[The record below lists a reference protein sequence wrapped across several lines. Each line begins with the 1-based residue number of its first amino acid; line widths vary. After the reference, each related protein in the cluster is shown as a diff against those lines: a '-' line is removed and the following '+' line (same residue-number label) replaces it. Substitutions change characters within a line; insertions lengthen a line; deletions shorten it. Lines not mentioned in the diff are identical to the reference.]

1 MIKPSAEDI
10 NGKGPI
16 GWMARHA
23 VTANLLMV
31 VLLVGGFLWGGKIKQ
46 ELFPEFELD
55 VVNVSMAYPGASP
68 EEVERAI
75 ILAVEEAVEG
85 LEDVKEITSSANEGS
100 GNIRIEMIEGGD
112 INRFAQDI
120 KNEVDRITSFP
131 EETEEPTVAI
141 AERKRAVLSLALYG
155 EQSDWV
161 LRQTAEDIRDKL
173 LLDPEIAQVD
183 LSGVRDFEISIE
195 ISQETLR
202 TYNLTL
208 DEVANRIATT
218 SVELP
223 GGAIKTGGGDVL
235 VRMKERRYYGN
246 EFAKIPIITSND
258 GTEILLEDI
267 AKIKDDFEETDS
279 FATFNGK
286 PSIMIEVY
294 RIGDQTPI
302 TVSDAVRNKMT
313 SISLNLAPGL
323 SMDIIRDRSDIY
335 RQRLNLMLRNGFIGL
350 GLVFILLAVFL
361 EARLAFW
368 VSLGI
373 PISFLGSLLILSPL
387 GASINMI
394 TMFAFIITLG
404 IVVDDA
410 IVAGENIYH
419 YRQEGLPWINSAVR
433 GAREIAMPVTFS
445 VLTNMVA
452 FMPMLFIP
460 GVMGKIFK
468 HIPFVVI
475 SVFAIS
481 LIESLFILPAH
492 LGHQKEKQSTG
503 LLGWIQKR
511 QHVFSA
517 QFSRFIRMRYGPLLR
532 FVLSNRY
539 ITLFLGI
546 AILILTIGYI
556 QSGRMG
562 FELFPKVE
570 SDFSQATT
578 VLPYGT
584 AVQKTLDIQQKVVSA
599 AKEVAE
605 KNGGDNLV
613 KGIFARIAENQSEIR
628 VYLTDPDIRPIST
641 AEFTNQWRKTAG
653 TPIGIQSIKFE
664 SDVGGPGRGSAIT
677 LELRHNDLEVLKEA
691 SAELADSLSYFP
703 NVSDIDDGF
712 APGKQQVDFQVK
724 PEARSLG
731 LSSREIAKQIRNAY
745 YGSEVLRQLRGKNEV
760 KVMVRLPLDERLSEY
775 HLEEMILRTASG
787 KEIPLRQ
794 ALTFNRGRAYTSID
808 RRNAQRIVTVSA
820 DVRPRSKAGQIIKS
834 LKAEMLLKLQEN
846 YPGLSYSFEGR
857 QADMSESMDSLVYG
871 LLMALIV
878 IYAMLA
884 IPFNSYIQPIIVMA
898 CVPFGIVGAVIGH
911 LLMGYSLSVM
921 SMFGVVALSGVVIND
936 SLVMIH
942 FANKR
947 RRDGKI
953 SLEAI
958 HDAGIQRFRPIML
971 TTLTTFGGLSPM
983 IFETSRQAKFLI
995 PMAISL
1001 GFGIV
1006 FATAITLILVP
1017 SLYMI
1022 IADIKKLVTGTEAAP
1037 LSFRQNRENPETSIN

>member
-1 MIKPSAEDI
+1 MA
-10 NGKGPI
+10 
-16 GWMARHA
+16 WMAKHA
-23 VTANLLMV
+23 VAANLLML
-31 VLLVGGFLWGGKIKQ
+31 VLLVGGFLWGSMIKQ
-46 ELFPEFELD
+46 EIFPEFELD
-55 VVNVSMAYPGASP
+55 VVNVSVAYPGASP
-68 EEVERAI
+68 EEVERGI

-85 LEDVKEITSSANEGS
+85 LEGVKEIKSTANEGS
-100 GNIRIEMIEGGD
+100 GTIRIEMIEGGNL
-112 INRFAQDI
+112 NRFAQDI

-131 EETEEPTVAI
+131 EETEAPTVAI
-141 AERKRAVLSLALYG
+141 AARKRAVMSLALFG
-155 EQSDWV
+155 RQSDWV
-161 LRQTAEDIRDKL
+161 LRHTAEEIRDKL
-173 LLDPEIAQVD
+173 LLDPEITQVD
-183 LSGVRDFEISIE
+183 LEGIRDFEISIE
-195 ISQETLR
+195 ISQQTLR

-208 DEVANRIATT
+208 DEAANRIATA

-235 VRMKERRYYGN
+235 VRMKERRYHGN

-258 GTEILLEDI
+258 GTEVLLENI
-267 AKIKDDFEETDS
+267 AKIKDDFEETNR
-279 FATFNGK
+279 FATFNGE
-286 PSIMIEVY
+286 PAIMLEVY
-294 RIGDQTPI
+294 RVGDQTPI
-302 TVSDAVRNKMT
+302 TVSNAVRDRLS
-313 SISLNLAPGL
+313 SIRQNLAPGL
-323 SMDIIRDRSDIY
+323 SIETIRDRSDIY
-335 RQRLNLMLRNGFIGL
+335 RQRLNLMVRNGLIGL

-394 TMFAFIITLG
+394 TMFAFIIALG

-410 IVAGENIYH
+410 IVSGENIYH
-419 YRQEGLPWINSAVR
+419 YRQQGLPWLKSAIR
-433 GAREIAMPVTFS
+433 GVREISMPVTFS

-475 SVFAIS
+475 SVFAVS
-481 LIESLFILPAH
+481 LIESLFVLPAH
-492 LGHQKEKQSTG
+492 LGHQKEKQSEG
-503 LLGWIQKR
+503 WFGWIQKK
-511 QHVFSA
+511 QTKFSA
-517 QFSRFIRMRYGPLLR
+517 HFSRFIRERYGPFLR

-539 ITLFLGI
+539 ITLFLGVS
-546 AILILTIGYI
+546 ILIVTIGFI

-570 SDFSQATT
+570 SDFSQSTI

-584 AVQKTLDIQQKVVSA
+584 AVQKTLNIQEKVVNA
-599 AKEVAE
+599 ARQVAE
-605 KNGGDNLV
+605 NNGGDQLL
-613 KGIFARIAENQSEIR
+613 KGIFARIVENQSRIR

-641 AEFTNQWRKTAG
+641 AEFTRRWRKKAG
-653 TPIGIQSIKFE
+653 TLVGIESIKFE

-677 LELRHNDLEVLKEA
+677 LELRHHNLEVLKKA
-691 SAELADSLSYFP
+691 SADLADSLSYFP
-703 NVSDIDDGF
+703 RVSDIDDGF
-712 APGKQQVDFQVK
+712 TPGKQQIDFRVK
-724 PEARSLG
+724 PEALSLG
-731 LSSREIAKQIRNAY
+731 LSSREIAGQIRNAY
-745 YGSEVLRQLRGKNEV
+745 YGSEALRQLRGKNEV
-760 KVMVRLPLDERLSEY
+760 KVIVRLPLEERLSEY
-775 HLEEMILRTASG
+775 HLEEMILKTPSG

-794 ALTFNRGRAYTSID
+794 AVTFNRGRSYTSID
-808 RRNAQRIVTVSA
+808 RRNAQRVVTVSA
-820 DVRPRSKAGQIIKS
+820 DVRPRSKAGEVLNS
-834 LKAEMLLKLQEN
+834 LKTDMLPKLQVD

-857 QADMSESMDSLVYG
+857 QADMSESMESLIYG
-871 LLMALIV
+871 LLMALIA

-898 CVPFGIVGAVIGH
+898 CVPFGIVGAVLGH

-936 SLVMIH
+936 SLVMID
-942 FANKR
+942 FANRKR
-947 RRDGKI
+947 RAGIGILD
-953 SLEAI
+953 AI
-958 HDAGIQRFRPIML
+958 QHAGIQRFRPIML

-1006 FATAITLILVP
+1006 FATVITLILVP

-1022 IADIKKLVTGTEAAP
+1022 ISDIRKLILGTESAA
-1037 LSFRQNRENPETSIN
+1037 LTSGKTGKMIQ

>member
-1 MIKPSAEDI
+1 MISPQAENK

-16 GWMARHA
+16 AWMARHA

-31 VLLVGGFLWGGKIKQ
+31 VLLVGGFLWGSKIKQ
-46 ELFPEFELD
+46 ELFPEFEVD
-55 VVNVSMAYPGASP
+55 IVNVSVAYPGASP
-68 EEVERAI
+68 EEVERAV

-85 LEDVKEITSSANEGS
+85 LEGVKEITSKAYEGS
-100 GNIRIEMIEGGD
+100 GNISIEMIEGGD
-112 INRFAQDI
+112 LNRFAQDI

-131 EETEEPTVAI
+131 DEAEKPTVAI
-141 AERKRAVLSLALYG
+141 AGRKRAVLSLALYG

-161 LRQTAEDIRDKL
+161 LRQTAEQIRDTL
-173 LLDPEIAQVD
+173 LQDPEITQID

-195 ISQETLR
+195 IPQETLR

-208 DEVANRIATT
+208 DEVAGRIAAA

-223 GGAIKTGGGDVL
+223 GGAIKAGGGDVL
-235 VRMKERRYYGN
+235 VRMKERRYYGT
-246 EFAKIPIITSND
+246 EFAKIPVITSND
-258 GTEILLEDI
+258 GTQVLLEDI
-267 AKIKDDFEETDS
+267 AGIKDDFEETDN

-286 PSIMIEVY
+286 PCIMLEVY

-302 TVSDAVRNKMT
+302 TVSDAARDRLTSVRQ
-313 SISLNLAPGL
+313 NLPPGL
-323 SMDIIRDRSDIY
+323 SVDIIRDRSDVY
-335 RQRLNLMLRNGFIGL
+335 RQRLNLMVRNGFIGL

-361 EARLAFW
+361 EMRLAFW

-373 PISFLGSLLILSPL
+373 PVSFLGSLLILSPL

-394 TMFAFIITLG
+394 TMFAFIIALG

-419 YRQEGLPWINSAVR
+419 YRQTGVPWIKSAIR

-468 HIPFVVI
+468 NIPFVVI
-475 SVFAIS
+475 SVFAVS

-492 LGHQKEKQSTG
+492 LGHQKEKESGG
-503 LLGWIQKR
+503 LLGWIQKV
-511 QHVFSA
+511 QNGFSTL
-517 QFSRFIRMRYGPLLR
+517 FSRFIRMRYGPFLR
-532 FVLSNRY
+532 FVLRNRY

-546 AILILTIGYI
+546 AILILTIGFI

-562 FELFPKVE
+562 FELYPKVE
-570 SDFSQATT
+570 SDFSQATI

-584 AVQKTLDIQQKVVSA
+584 AVQKTLDIQQEVVSA
-599 AKEVAE
+599 AREITG
-605 KNGGDNLV
+605 KNGGDKLV
-613 KGIFARIAENQSEIR
+613 KGIFAWIDENNSQVR

-641 AEFTNQWRKTAG
+641 AEFTERWRNASG
-653 TPIGIQSIKFE
+653 TPIGIESIKFE

-677 LELRHNDLEVLKEA
+677 LELKHNDLEVLKKA

-703 NVSDIDDGF
+703 RVSDIADGF
-712 APGKQQVDFQVK
+712 TPGKQQIDFQVK

-731 LSSREIAKQIRNAY
+731 LNSREIARQIRNSY
-745 YGSEVLRQLRGKNEV
+745 YGSEALRQLRGKNEV

-775 HLEEMILRTASG
+775 NLEEMILRTPSG

-794 ALTFNRGRAYTSID
+794 AVTFSRGRAYTSID
-808 RRNAQRIVTVSA
+808 RRNAQRVVSVLA
-820 DVRPRSKAGQIIKS
+820 DVRPRSKAGEILKS
-834 LKAEMLLKLQEN
+834 LKTDILPELQEN

-857 QADMSESMDSLVYG
+857 QADMSESMESLIYG
-871 LLMALIV
+871 LLMALIA

-898 CVPFGIVGAVIGH
+898 CVPFGIVGAVLGH

-936 SLVMIH
+936 SLVMID
-942 FANKR
+942 FANRKR
-947 RRDGKI
+947 RAGAG

-1006 FATAITLILVP
+1006 FATVITLVLVP

-1022 IADIKKLVTGTEAAP
+1022 ITDIKKLATGTEPAAP
-1037 LSFRQNRENPETSIN
+1037 ELEVQSGKS

>member
-1 MIKPSAEDI
+1 
-10 NGKGPI
+10 
-16 GWMARHA
+16 
-23 VTANLLMV
+23 
-31 VLLVGGFLWGGKIKQ
+31 
-46 ELFPEFELD
+46 
-55 VVNVSMAYPGASP
+55 
-68 EEVERAI
+68 
-75 ILAVEEAVEG
+75 
-85 LEDVKEITSSANEGS
+85 
-100 GNIRIEMIEGGD
+100 
-112 INRFAQDI
+112 
-120 KNEVDRITSFP
+120 
-131 EETEEPTVAI
+131 
-141 AERKRAVLSLALYG
+141 
-155 EQSDWV
+155 
-161 LRQTAEDIRDKL
+161 
-173 LLDPEIAQVD
+173 
-183 LSGVRDFEISIE
+183 
-195 ISQETLR
+195 
-202 TYNLTL
+202 
-208 DEVANRIATT
+208 

-258 GTEILLEDI
+258 GTEVLLEDI

-279 FATFNGK
+279 FATFNGE

-313 SISLNLAPGL
+313 SIRLDLGPGL

-394 TMFAFIITLG
+394 TMFAFIIALG

-445 VLTNMVA
+445 VMTNMVA

-481 LIESLFILPAH
+481 LVESLFILPAH

-511 QHVFSA
+511 QNVFSA

-546 AILILTIGYI
+546 AILILTIGFI

-570 SDFSQATT
+570 SDFSQATI

-584 AVQKTLDIQQKVVSA
+584 AVQKTLDIKQKAVIA
-599 AKEVAE
+599 AKEVAA
-605 KNGGDNLV
+605 KNGDKKLL

-628 VYLTDPDIRPIST
+628 VYLTDPNTRPIST
-641 AEFTNQWRKTAG
+641 AEFTNQWRKAT
-653 TPIGIQSIKFE
+653 GIPVGIESIKFE

-677 LELRHNDLEVLKEA
+677 LELRHNDLKVLKEA

-703 NVSDIDDGF
+703 RVSDIDDGF
-712 APGKQQVDFQVK
+712 APGKQQIDFQVK

-731 LSSREIAKQIRNAY
+731 LSSKEIARQLRNAY

-760 KVMVRLPLDERLSEY
+760 KVMVRLPLEERLSEY
-775 HLEEMILRTASG
+775 YLEEMLLKNPSG

-794 ALTFNRGRAYTSID
+794 AVTFNRGRAYTSID
-808 RRNAQRIVTVSA
+808 RRNSQRVVTVSA

-834 LKAEMLLKLQEN
+834 LKTDMLPKLQSN

-857 QADMSESMDSLVYG
+857 QADMSESMESLIYG

-884 IPFNSYIQPIIVMA
+884 IPFNSYIQPLIVMA

-911 LLMGYSLSVM
+911 LLMGYSLSIM

-936 SLVMIH
+936 SLIMIH
-942 FANKR
+942 FANQR
-947 RRDGKI
+947 RREGI
-953 SLEAI
+953 STLEAI
-958 HDAGIQRFRPIML
+958 HAAGIQRFRPIML

-983 IFETSRQAKFLI
+983 MFETSRQARFLI

-1006 FATAITLILVP
+1006 FATVITLILVP

-1022 IADIKKLVTGTEAAP
+1022 ITDIRKLIIGTDAASLP
-1037 LSFRQNRENPETSIN
+1037 IKS

>member
-1 MIKPSAEDI
+1 MPENRGTRKMSSPPVADK
-10 NGKGPI
+10 NRKDPI
-16 GWMARHA
+16 AWMAKHA
-23 VTANLLMV
+23 VSANLLMV

-46 ELFPEFELD
+46 EVFPQFELD
-55 VVNVSMAYPGASP
+55 IVNVSVAYPGASP
-68 EEVERAI
+68 EEVERGI
-75 ILAVEEAVEG
+75 ILAVEETVEG
-85 LEDVKEITSSANEGS
+85 LEGVKEITSTANEGS
-100 GNIRIEMIEGGD
+100 GNIRIEMIEGGN
-112 INRFAQDI
+112 INRFAQDV

-141 AERKRAVLSLALYG
+141 VGRKRSVLSLALYG
-155 EQSDWV
+155 EQNNWT
-161 LRQTAEDIRDKL
+161 LRHTAETIRNTL
-173 LLDPEIAQVD
+173 LLDPKITQVD
-183 LSGVRDFEISIE
+183 LSGIRNFEISIE
-195 ISQETLR
+195 ISQKTLR

-208 DEVANRIATT
+208 DEIANRIAAA

-223 GGAIKTGGGDVL
+223 GGSIKTGGGDVL

-258 GTEILLEDI
+258 GTQVLLEDI
-267 AKIKDDFEETDS
+267 AKIKDDFEETDN
-279 FATFNGK
+279 FGTFNGK

-294 RIGDQTPI
+294 RIGNQTPI
-302 TVSDAVRNKMT
+302 TVSNAVRDRMP
-313 SISLNLAPGL
+313 SIRQNLAPGL
-323 SMDIIRDRSDIY
+323 SIDITRDRSDIY
-335 RQRLNLMLRNGFIGL
+335 RQRLNLLIRNGLIGL
-350 GLVFILLAVFL
+350 SLVFILLAVFL

-394 TMFAFIITLG
+394 TMFAFIIALG

-419 YRQEGLPWINSAVR
+419 YRQKGLPWINSAIR
-433 GAREIAMPVTFS
+433 GAKEIAMPVTFS
-445 VLTNMVA
+445 VLTNMIA
-452 FMPMLFIP
+452 FMPMLFVP
-460 GVMGKIFK
+460 GVMGKVFK
-468 HIPFVVI
+468 YIPFVVI

-492 LGHQKEKQSTG
+492 LGHQKDKKTGG
-503 LLGWIQKR
+503 LLGWVHKIQKD
-511 QHVFSA
+511 FSVH
-517 QFSRFIRMRYGPLLR
+517 FTRFIRERYGPFLR

-539 ITLFLGI
+539 ITFFLAI
-546 AILILTIGYI
+546 AILILTIGFI

-570 SDFSQATT
+570 SDFSQTT
-578 VLPYGT
+578 IVLPYGT
-584 AVQKTLDIQQKVVSA
+584 AVQKTLDIQNRVVNA
-599 AKEVAE
+599 ARQVAE
-605 KNGGDNLV
+605 KNGSDKLL
-613 KGIFARIAENQSEIR
+613 KGIFAKIAENESRIR

-641 AEFTNQWRKTAG
+641 AEFTNQWRKAAG
-653 TPIGIQSIKFE
+653 TLVGIESIKFE

-677 LELRHNDLEVLKEA
+677 LELRHNDLEVLKKA
-691 SAELADSLSYFP
+691 SEELADSLSYFP
-703 NVSDIDDGF
+703 RVSDIDDGF
-712 APGKQQVDFQVK
+712 SPGKQQIDFQVK

-731 LSSREIAKQIRNAY
+731 LSSREIARQIRNAY
-745 YGSEVLRQLRGKNEV
+745 YGSEALRQLRGKNEV
-760 KVMVRLPLDERLSEY
+760 KVMVRLPFDERHSEY
-775 HLEEMILRTASG
+775 HLEEMILRTPFG

-794 ALTFNRGRAYTSID
+794 AVTINRGRSYTSIE
-808 RRNAQRIVTVSA
+808 RRNAQRVVTVSA
-820 DVRPRSKAGQIIKS
+820 DVRPRSKAGEILSS
-834 LKAEMLLKLQEN
+834 LKTDMLPKLQLN

-857 QADMSESMDSLVYG
+857 QADMSESMESLIYG
-871 LLMALIV
+871 LLMALIA

-898 CVPFGIVGAVIGH
+898 CVPFGIVGAVLGH

-936 SLVMIH
+936 SLVMID
-942 FANKR
+942 FANR
-947 RRDGKI
+947 RRRAGI
-953 SLEAI
+953 SNFEAI
-958 HDAGIQRFRPIML
+958 HSAGIQRFRPIML

-1006 FATAITLILVP
+1006 FATVITLALVP

-1022 IADIKKLVTGTEAAP
+1022 ITDIRKLILGAEAP
-1037 LSFRQNRENPETSIN
+1037 SLPIKSG